1 MEKKKKIGVSACL
14 LGNRVRY
21 DGKEKGNPDVMRMV
35 EKAEVYVLCPE
46 VFGGLPVPRIPAE
59 RKSGRII
66 RKDGVDVTAQY
77 MDGSRICLDILVK
90 NNIGAV
96 VLKQRSPAC
105 GSRMIYDGSFSG
117 KRICGMGVFAELCKG
132 MGICVFDETET
143 DAIER
148 YLEAEDD

>member
-21 DGKEKGNPDVMRMV
+21 DGKEKGNPDVIRIV
-35 EKAEVYVLCPE
+35 ERAEVYVLCPE

-59 RKSGRII
+59 RKDDRVI
-66 RKDGVDVTAQY
+66 RKDGVDVTGQY
-77 MDGSRICLDILVK
+77 MEGSRVCLDILVK
-90 NNIGAV
+90 NGIEAV
-96 VLKQRSPAC
+96 ILKQRSPAC
-105 GSRMIYDGSFSG
+105 GSRMIYDGSFTG
-117 KRICGMGVFAELCKG
+117 KRIAGMGVFAKLCKG
-132 MGICVFDETET
+132 MGIRVFDETET

>member
-1 MEKKKKIGVSACL
+1 MTEKKKIGVSACL

-21 DGKEKGNPDVMRMV
+21 DGKEKGNPDVIRVV

-46 VFGGLPVPRIPAE
+46 VFGGLPVPRIPSE
-59 RKSGRII
+59 RKGKRVI

-90 NNIGAV
+90 NDIGAV

-105 GSRMIYDGSFSG
+105 GSRMIYDGSFTG
-117 KRICGMGVFAELCKG
+117 KRIAGMGVFAKLCKG
-132 MGICVFDETET
+132 MGIQVFDETET
-143 DAIER
+143 DAITR
-148 YLEAEDD
+148 YLEGEDD